1 MSDWVAIAADESEEP
16 VEIPAEE
23 DGKFFHF
30 IFIYKIVCWIS
41 LWENKRRKKKPEA
54 YETYMYRGKF
64 WMSNPLW
71 IDWYWRILSISGTVN
86 LASITAQFPGA
97 TGL

>member
-30 IFIYKIVCWIS
+30 IFI
-41 LWENKRRKKKPEA
+41 
-54 YETYMYRGKF
+54 
-64 WMSNPLW
+64 
-71 IDWYWRILSISGTVN
+71 
-86 LASITAQFPGA
+86 
-97 TGL
+97 

>member
-30 IFIYKIVCWIS
+30 IFIYKIVC
-41 LWENKRRKKKPEA
+41 
-54 YETYMYRGKF
+54 
-64 WMSNPLW
+64 
-71 IDWYWRILSISGTVN
+71 
-86 LASITAQFPGA
+86 
-97 TGL
+97 